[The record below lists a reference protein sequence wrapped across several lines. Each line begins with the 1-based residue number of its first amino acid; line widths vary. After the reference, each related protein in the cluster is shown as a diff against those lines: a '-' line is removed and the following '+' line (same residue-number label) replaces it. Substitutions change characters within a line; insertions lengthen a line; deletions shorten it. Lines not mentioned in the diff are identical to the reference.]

1 VIEGLA
7 QAIAKGEGPEVT
19 KNKQLFAFSPVAFAA
34 SGRVSSL
41 QDPQLRSRILELMDR
56 LDLTAYRETVSTTR
70 LDRKAA
76 SGGPDAAGVAA
87 QAAGKLP
94 DERPA
99 RDPHWKLSNLDVAAA
114 ILEESRSR
122 GDIILFIDELPRV
135 AGAAVPDGEIDI
147 TPILKPLLTT
157 GRLQII
163 GAGTADEYRRSLDGD
178 NELSPRLQPV
188 QVTEYTMT
196 YTIGMLEVALRAAT
210 RVRIPAG

>member
-1 VIEGLA
+1 
-7 QAIAKGEGPEVT
+7 
-19 KNKQLFAFSPVAFAA
+19 
-34 SGRVSSL
+34 
-41 QDPQLRSRILELMDR
+41 
-56 LDLTAYRETVSTTR
+56 
-70 LDRKAA
+70 
-76 SGGPDAAGVAA
+76 
-87 QAAGKLP
+87 
-94 DERPA
+94 
-99 RDPHWKLSNLDVAAA
+99 
-114 ILEESRSR
+114 
-122 GDIILFIDELPRV
+122 LFIDELPKV
-135 AGAAVPDGEIDI
+135 AGAAVPEGEIDI